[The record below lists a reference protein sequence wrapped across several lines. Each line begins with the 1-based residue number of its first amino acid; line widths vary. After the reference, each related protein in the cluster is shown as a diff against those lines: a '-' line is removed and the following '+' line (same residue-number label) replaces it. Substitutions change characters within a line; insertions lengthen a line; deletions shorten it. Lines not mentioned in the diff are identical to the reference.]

1 MESRVGQR
9 ETEQVHDLLAR
20 IESVD
25 DENPAFLRSL
35 RKIVNIRGRRI
46 GRKDAGLPDAGR
58 LGIETCQYQN
68 GKEERGEPQTH
79 RMRCYTS
86 GPKVSNVVSI
96 QTRDSIGQD
105 VRRLQNSGKRVVFTN
120 GCFDIIH
127 PGHLD
132 LLTRAR
138 QLGDAL
144 VVAINSDNSVRRLKG
159 PERPVF
165 PEDERAEILKAL
177 HMVDFVCTFDEDT
190 PLETILVVHPDVLVK
205 GADWTANIVGQREV
219 EGWGGKVEAL
229 PLVAGQSTTGVIERV
244 LQGLDSKKS

>member
-1 MESRVGQR
+1 M
-9 ETEQVHDLLAR
+9 HH
-20 IESVD
+20 
-25 DENPAFLRSL
+25 ENPPTTLFLWSVVKERCW
-35 RKIVNIRGRRI
+35 RFGI
-46 GRKDAGLPDAGR
+46 KDPVLTNTRWFGTPSS
-58 LGIETCQYQN
+58 QYQS
-68 GKEERGEPQTH
+68 GKQDRGEQQPH
-79 RMRCYTS
+79 RRRCYTS

-105 VRRLQNSGKRVVFTN
+105 VRRLQSSGKRVVFTN

-132 LLTRAR
+132 LLSRAR

-165 PEDERAEILKAL
+165 PENERAEILKAL
-177 HMVDFVCTFDEDT
+177 DVVDFVCTFDEDT
-190 PLETILVVHPDVLVK
+190 PLETILTIHPDVLVK
-205 GADWTANIVGQREV
+205 GADWTANIVGQKEV

-244 LQGLDSKKS
+244 LVGLDSKKS

>member
-1 MESRVGQR
+1 MDDKNAASLWSLGKIMSVGCDRVGGK
-9 ETEQVHDLLAR
+9 
-20 IESVD
+20 
-25 DENPAFLRSL
+25 N
-35 RKIVNIRGRRI
+35 
-46 GRKDAGLPDAGR
+46 AGVPHTSR
-58 LGIETCQYQN
+58 TGIQSSQYHN
-68 GKEERGEPQTH
+68 GKEERGDPQTH
-79 RMRCYTS
+79 RGRCYTS
-86 GPKVSNVVSI
+86 GPKVSNVASI

-105 VRRLQNSGKRVVFTN
+105 VRRLQSSGKRVVFTN

-177 HMVDFVCTFDEDT
+177 DMVDFVCTFDEDT

-244 LQGLDSKKS
+244 LQGLDSSQS